1 MRRLASRLDVRHGRR
16 RHPSWPPIT
25 RGVSPAVYAVDNL
38 RDRSWAQAPF
48 LECGAALAAVGLLQG
63 VKIRVKVENA
73 QLRRAI
79 PLYVQSKELRMIRPT
94 LAYAVLAFSTTFA
107 TGQTSTP
114 GIDGR
119 QANQEQRVHRA

>member
-1 MRRLASRLDVRHGRR
+1 M
-16 RHPSWPPIT
+16 
-25 RGVSPAVYAVDNL
+25 YAVDNR

-48 LECGAALAAVGLLQG
+48 LECGAALAAVGVLQG

-94 LAYAVLAFSTTFA
+94 LAYAVLALLNHLCHGTNEHAWHRRPPGQPGAARSQGVGSVQLTPRETFKL
-107 TGQTSTP
+107 
-114 GIDGR
+114 
-119 QANQEQRVHRA
+119 EQG